1 MGLMR
6 ISALEKWLDF
16 YISFFPEQ
24 KGAEKFI
31 ELCEGQQPPNNLAK
45 ILMHQAKRL
54 ITLADDILNI
64 RPHEES
70 LQILFLIMCTENISK
85 LHDSYY
91 KEGKSRYYVHRFF
104 EKFLSNDDK
113 RILGNGFIDMDDI
126 HLNPL
131 GLKKVVDMLYDI
143 RCDVVHEGNY
153 SFFSFHNGKY
163 PIQNTDPAVKAN
175 LKYIDVRNIIVRG
188 RINAINDK
196 L

>member
-1 MGLMR
+1 M
-6 ISALEKWLDF
+6 EKWRDF

-24 KGAEKFI
+24 KSAEKFI
-31 ELCEGQQPPNNLAK
+31 ELCEVQQPPNNLAK
-45 ILMHQAKRL
+45 ILMHQSKRL

-85 LHDSYY
+85 LHDSYS

-113 RILGNGFIDMDDI
+113 RILENGFIDMDDI

-143 RCDVVHEGNY
+143 RCDVVH
-153 SFFSFHNGKY
+153 NGKY

-175 LKYIDVRNIIVRG
+175 LRYIDVRNIIVRG
-188 RINAINDK
+188 CINAVNDK
-196 L
+196 LKGP